1 MIALSLS
8 TGIIFVLLAY
18 TLMSLYDMWQVYRT
32 TSKLWMFVLFLAT
45 LISLIVAFFVAPVL
59 ALFFYW
65 SRHPLK
71 RNIGIVL
78 LIVVCLISIMTKLSS

>member
-1 MIALSLS
+1 MITLSLS

-18 TLMSLYDMWQVYRT
+18 TLMSLYDMWQVYRI
-32 TSKLWMFVLFLAT
+32 TSKLWIFVLFLAT
-45 LISLIVAFFVAPVL
+45 LISLVVAFFVAPVL

-65 SRHPLK
+65 SRHSLK

-78 LIVVCLISIMTKLSS
+78 LIVVSLVSIMMKLSV